1 MDKSKRD
8 IYFYN
13 LLGIKWHMHADGRKC
28 SSKWSTKTTK
38 CSGWTCYKGGGSHGL
53 CPVAFLTG
61 VYEPMDSDINI
72 GKDNE
77 IFSSRRRLKAYI
89 SVNMRKV

>member
-8 IYFYN
+8 IYFHN

-28 SSKWSTKTTK
+28 SSKKSIKTTK
-38 CSGWTCYKGGGSHGL
+38 CSGWTCYIGRGGYHGL
-53 CPVAFLTG
+53 CPAVFLTR
-61 VYEPMDSDINI
+61 VYEPMDLDINI

-77 IFSSRRRLKAYI
+77 IFSRAED
-89 SVNMRKV
+89 